1 MTETYFLSSGDRKSK
16 VKVAAPSEGSR
27 ENFPWPL
34 PGSGGSGTTLGLW
47 LHNSSLCLHMPF
59 SSSSCV
65 SLTRILVIGLRAH
78 LDNPR

>member
-27 ENFPWPL
+27 ENFPLPR

-47 LHNSSLCLHMPF
+47 LRNFSLCLYMSF

-65 SLTRILVIGLRAH
+65 SLMRRLVIGLRAH
-78 LDNPR
+78 PDNPR